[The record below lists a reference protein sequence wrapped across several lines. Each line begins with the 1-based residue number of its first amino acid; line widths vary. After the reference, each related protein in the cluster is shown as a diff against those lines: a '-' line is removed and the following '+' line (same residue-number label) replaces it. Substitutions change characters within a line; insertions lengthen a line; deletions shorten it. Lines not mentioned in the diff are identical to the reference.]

1 VNNTFL
7 NREKY
12 YYNRLGNDD
21 IDEDLQRK
29 FYDIGVLYLF
39 YRVATAGDIGTL
51 YVNYS
56 VEFYD
61 PISNVQAIAM
71 ANKEGINA
79 P

>member
-1 VNNTFL
+1 
-7 NREKY
+7 
-12 YYNRLGNDD
+12 
-21 IDEDLQRK
+21 
-29 FYDIGVLYLF
+29 VLYLF